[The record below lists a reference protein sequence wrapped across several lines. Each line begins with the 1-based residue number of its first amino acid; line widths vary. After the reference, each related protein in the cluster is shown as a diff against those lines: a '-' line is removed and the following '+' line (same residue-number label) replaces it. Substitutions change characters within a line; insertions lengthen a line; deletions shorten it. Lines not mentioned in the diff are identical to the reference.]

1 VRVDALESAAARH
14 HNASDPTAA
23 HTEGSAAAAPRVP
36 HLPTD
41 LVLDQP
47 VAQRAS
53 AGIGKGVV
61 KAKESGFARP
71 GRPPRNFLNFGSA
84 FGVYT
89 PFYFWTLQISLT
101 AHFVLGFGVGCCGL
115 VERGW
120 AWDKDTARVGPPTL
134 PGRGR
139 R

>member
-1 VRVDALESAAARH
+1 MRWNQQQRGTTTH
-14 HNASDPTAA
+14 PIPPAA
-23 HTEGSAAAAPRVP
+23 HTEGSAAASPRVA

-84 FGVYT
+84 YWCLHSFLFFGLCK
-89 PFYFWTLQISLT
+89 FL
-101 AHFVLGFGVGCCGL
+101 
-115 VERGW
+115 
-120 AWDKDTARVGPPTL
+120 
-134 PGRGR
+134 
-139 R
+139 